1 LRPVKRR
8 RTEVTRL
15 VALATAAA
23 CGVGGASCG
32 ASTGVDLE
40 FPIDDAAAVATR
52 VSIGASPDASFNDAA
67 DGAASDALLDD
78 GPVATPPT
86 PPLDADGTTGGEMDG
101 DDEGAPSS
109 ETPAAIAA
117 GFEATCEV
125 TTVGAAWCWG
135 DNSYGE
141 LGNGGATPMSLTP
154 VAVSGLASGVR
165 SITVGGAFACALK
178 TAGAVV
184 CWGNNEFASGAE
196 IDSNTPVAIAGLSTG
211 ITSIIAGYGH
221 ACAIDADGGVK
232 CWGANSF
239 GQLGDGSTTNSKAPA
254 TVSGL
259 SSGVVAI
266 AAGSD
271 FTCALTSAGQVL
283 CWGDNAEGQLA
294 NGSTVSSDEPVAI
307 ASLPM
312 DVVAIVAGGSH
323 ACALTSSGLMPC
335 WGAQVQQAITGLSSG
350 VAAMAAGQD
359 HTCALMTS
367 GAVECWGSNEFGQLG
382 NDSTINSDP
391 PVSVS
396 GLSSGV
402 AFIAAGN
409 YDTCALTVAGAALCW
424 GENDDG
430 QLGDNSTTTSLVP
443 VSVVAP

>member
-1 LRPVKRR
+1 VKRR
-8 RTEVTRL
+8 GIEATRL
-15 VALATAAA
+15 ATLAAVGA
-23 CGVGGASCG
+23 CGVGVASCG
-32 ASTGVDLE
+32 AMTSVDLE
-40 FPIDDAAAVATR
+40 LPTDDDLAVVAGTSID
-52 VSIGASPDASFNDAA
+52 ASPDGSFKAAADAAPNDAP
-67 DGAASDALLDD
+67 LDD
-78 GPVATPPT
+78 SVASMLPT
-86 PPLDADGTTGGEMDG
+86 MALDGGGTTGGEMDG
-101 DDEGAPSS
+101 DDEGSPPS
-109 ETPAAIAA
+109 ETPAAIAP

-135 DNSYGE
+135 DNTYGE
-141 LGNGGATPMSLTP
+141 LGNGGATPRSLTP

-165 SITVGGAFACALK
+165 SIVVGGAFACALK
-178 TAGAVV
+178 TTGAVV
-184 CWGNNEFASGAE
+184 CWGNNELANGAE
-196 IDSNTPVAIAGLSTG
+196 IDSNTPIAVAGLSTG
-211 ITSIIAGYGH
+211 VTAITAGYDH
-221 ACAIDADGGVK
+221 ACAIDADGGAK

-239 GQLGDGSTTNSKAPA
+239 GQLGNGSTTNSGTPA
-254 TVSGL
+254 EVSGL
-259 SSGVVAI
+259 SSGVVAL
-266 AAGSD
+266 AAGGE
-271 FTCALTSAGQVL
+271 FTCALTRAGQVL
-283 CWGDNAEGQLA
+283 CWGDNAESQLA
-294 NGSTVSSDEPVAI
+294 NGSTVNSDVPVAI

-382 NDSTINSDP
+382 NDSTTDSNP
-391 PVSVS
+391 PVGVS

-402 AFIAAGN
+402 ALIAAGN
-409 YDTCALTVAGAALCW
+409 YDTCALTVGGAALCW

-443 VSVVAP
+443 VSVAAP